1 MTEQRKR
8 VVIPV
13 EFEAS
18 GQSGHGKVKNV
29 SLGGLFVDTA
39 LIPQQGDT
47 IRLRM
52 SPNGKTLDVTGMVWW
67 TTREQKSAKR
77 MQGFGLRVLGEDE
90 RYRAFVEKQL
100 DGKQAAIA
108 RVELLKRIAQTGK
121 R

>member
-1 MTEQRKR
+1 MTEKRKR

-13 EFEAS
+13 EFQTG

-47 IRLRM
+47 IRLHM
-52 SPNGKTLDVTGMVWW
+52 TPNGTPLDVTGMVWW
-67 TTREQKSAKR
+67 TSRETKSRKPI
-77 MQGFGLRVLGEDE
+77 QGFGLRVLEEDE

-100 DGKQAAIA
+100 DEKTSTAA
-108 RVELLKRIAQTGK
+108 RLELLKRLAPGG
-121 R
+121 RR